1 MFNALILLENNQTI
15 NIIIMKKS
23 LFNAKNLIAVAMIFS
38 TGAVNAQWLTT
49 GNAGTTTASY
59 AGTTG
64 ATAFYLRT
72 NGATAIPGQ
81 AILNEF
87 GSFIVD
93 GDNNTN
99 IVKTKGSIAV
109 GASNNLGAGAGS
121 SLVSGW
127 GNNLAA
133 AGGANL
139 IAGQDNVVLNNAGKS
154 VALGWKNIIRNANQF
169 AIGVGIDLT
178 NFYSGGFGVDL
189 AATGDRSFVIGS
201 GTGGTK
207 LTNSIPRSIMFGMSP
222 TSTMLI
228 VDQSVGVRTT
238 TPTAN
243 FHTVGTVRHQ
253 GLPSGSG
260 RALVVDNDGNVMV
273 ATSTITRQANS
284 EIDYQG
290 QIDELK
296 NEIKELKELLKQNKM
311 SVDLSSASN
320 EPKLYQN
327 APNPGRGETT
337 IKYYLPKDSKDAS
350 ILIYNISGQLVK
362 TIALREKGNGSINIS
377 GIQGGSYVYNLNV
390 DGKNIDTKK
399 MLIQD

>member
-1 MFNALILLENNQTI
+1 
-15 NIIIMKKS
+15 MKKS
-23 LFNAKNLIAVAMIFS
+23 LFNAKNLIATAMVFS
-38 TGAVNAQWLTT
+38 TGMVNAQWLTT
-49 GNAGTTTASY
+49 GNAGTTSASY

-72 NGATAIPGQ
+72 NGAAAIPGQ

-109 GASNNLGAGAGS
+109 GASNNLGANAGS
-121 SLVSGW
+121 SIVSGW

-133 AGGANL
+133 GGGANL

-154 VALGWKNIIRNANQF
+154 VALGWKNVIRNANQF

-178 NFYSGGFGVDL
+178 NFYSGGFGIDL

-228 VDQSVGVRTT
+228 VDQSVGVRTNA
-238 TPTAN
+238 PTAN
-243 FHTVGTVRHQ
+243 FHTVGTVRLQ

-273 ATSTITRQANS
+273 ATSIITRQANQN
-284 EIDYQG
+284 DADLQL

-296 NEIKELKELLKQNKM
+296 NEIKELKDLLKQNKM
-311 SVDLSSASN
+311 SVDLSSSSN
-320 EPKLYQN
+320 DPKLYQN
-327 APNPGRGETT
+327 APNPGRSETT
-337 IKYYLPKDSKDAS
+337 IKYYLPDNSRTAS
-350 ILIYNISGQLVK
+350 IGIYNISGQLIK
-362 TIALREKGNGSINIS
+362 TIDLKEKGNGSINIS
-377 GIQGGSYVYNLNV
+377 GIQGGSYVYNLTV
-390 DGKNIDTKK
+390 DGKNIDSKK
-399 MLIQD
+399 MLIQN

>member
-1 MFNALILLENNQTI
+1 
-15 NIIIMKKS
+15 MKKS
-23 LFNAKNLIAVAMIFS
+23 LFNAKNLIAAALLLS
-38 TGAVNAQWLTT
+38 TGIINAQWQIT
-49 GNAGTTTASY
+49 GNPGTTSANY

-64 ATAFYLRT
+64 ATPFYLRT
-72 NGATAIPGQ
+72 NGAAAVPGQ

-87 GSFIVD
+87 GTFIVD
-93 GDNNTN
+93 ADNNTN
-99 IVKTKGSIAV
+99 IAKPKGSIVV
-109 GASNNLGAGAGS
+109 GIGNVLGANAGS

-127 GNNLAA
+127 TNNLSAS
-133 AGGANL
+133 GGANFV
-139 IAGQDNVVLNNAGKS
+139 AGQDNVVLNNAGKS

-201 GTGGTK
+201 GTGGVK

-228 VDQSVGVRTT
+228 VDQSVGVRTNA
-238 TPTAN
+238 PTAN

-253 GLPSGSG
+253 GLPTGSG

-273 ATSTITRQANS
+273 ATSTITRQADQN
-284 EIDYQG
+284 DPNLQN

-311 SVDLSSASN
+311 SVDMGSVSN

-327 APNPGRGETT
+327 APNPGKGETV
-337 IKYYLPKDSKDAS
+337 IKYYLPNNFRTAS
-350 ILIYNISGQLVK
+350 IGVYNISGQLIK
-362 TIALREKGNGSINIS
+362 TIDLKEKGNGSINIS
-377 GIQGGSYVYNLNV
+377 GIQGGSYVYNLTV
-390 DGKNIDTKK
+390 DGKGIDTKK
-399 MLIQD
+399 MLIRD

>member
-1 MFNALILLENNQTI
+1 
-15 NIIIMKKS
+15 MKKS
-23 LFNAKNLIAVAMIFS
+23 LLHAKHLFAAAMIFS
-38 TGAVNAQWLTT
+38 GGLINAQQWLTT
-49 GNAGTTTASY
+49 GNAGTTAGNY

-72 NGATAIPGQ
+72 NGTAAVPGQ

-99 IVKTKGSIAV
+99 IVKSKGNIVA
-109 GASNNLGAGAGS
+109 GAGNTIGAGSGS

-133 AGGANL
+133 AAGANL
-139 IAGQDNVVLNNAGKS
+139 VSGQDNVVLNNASKS
-154 VALGWKNIIRNANQF
+154 VALGWKNVIRNANQF
-169 AIGVGIDLT
+169 AIGVGIDLG
-178 NFYSGGFGVDL
+178 NFYSGGFGIDL

-228 VDQSVGVRTT
+228 VDQYVGVRTT
-238 TPTAN
+238 APTAN
-243 FHTVGTVRHQ
+243 FHTVGTVRLQ
-253 GLPSGSG
+253 GLPNGSG

-273 ATSTITRQANS
+273 ATSTITRQANN
-284 EIDYQG
+284 ETDYQI

-296 NEIKELKELLKQNKM
+296 NEIKEL
-311 SVDLSSASN
+311 
-320 EPKLYQN
+320 
-327 APNPGRGETT
+327 NPGKGETI
-337 IKYYLPKDSKDAS
+337 IKYYLPKDTKNAS
-350 ILIYNISGQLVK
+350 IEIYNASGQVMK
-362 TIALREKGNGSINIS
+362 TISLKEKGNGSINLS
-377 GIQGGSYVYNLNV
+377 GIRGGSYVYSLIA
-390 DGKNIDTKK
+390 DGKIIDSKK
-399 MLIQD
+399 MLIQE